1 MFRWYLDVRG
11 GGLHAYRPVFV
22 ICESGMRSLRSN
34 QFLRQMGYG
43 HVTNVR
49 GGTAAWRN
57 SGQRVVTEEVPRS
70 AVVTVPEGAPEAE
83 R

>member
-1 MFRWYLDVRG
+1 MFRRYLDVRG

-49 GGTAAWRN
+49 GGTAAW
-57 SGQRVVTEEVPRS
+57 
-70 AVVTVPEGAPEAE
+70 
-83 R
+83 